1 MAKSSS
7 SKQRTA
13 RSEVTFFGA
22 NRDFWRLMI
31 RGNLLLMLTLGLYR
45 FWLVTDVRRFLWNNT
60 EIGGEAIEY
69 SGTALELLAGFLIA
83 MALLVPLYGGFFLA
97 TLDLGLFG
105 RFSGAIAFLALA
117 FLGQFAIYR
126 ARRYRLT
133 RTIHRGLRLR
143 QTGSAWRYSVC
154 AVFWWTMIILTFGL
168 LYPLA
173 MTRLEQFK
181 MDNTFYGDLP
191 GGFEG
196 TAMSLFG
203 RGIWLWLLVTMPLAL
218 SFVVAVRR
226 VNWGGALTAFAMGGD
241 HMMERVESASPGFG
255 GAVVIA
261 LIGCI
266 WAVLAAALIY
276 PAFQALVLRWWL
288 GGMRF
293 GSVAAAA
300 EVKVGE
306 VYAIYVC
313 FLWVSVLF
321 SIVAAAVAGVV
332 VLAFNALA
340 PATES
345 SVADIVATV
354 LIVGGYVIAALA
366 YSAIY
371 QVTVKLAFWRLA
383 AKSVALSGTPALD
396 RVKAVGRPSSAF
408 GEGLADALSVGGW

>member
-1 MAKSSS
+1 MAKSTGTA
-7 SKQRTA
+7 QRA

-22 NRDFWRLMI
+22 NRDYWRLMI
-31 RGNLLLMLTLGLYR
+31 RGAALMMLTLGLYR
-45 FWLVTDVRRFLWNNT
+45 FWLVTDMRRFLWNNT

-69 SGTALELLAGFLIA
+69 SGTALELVAGFLIA

-97 TLDLGLFG
+97 TLDLDLLG
-105 RFSGAIAFLALA
+105 RFSGALAFVLLV

-133 RTIHRGLRLR
+133 RTIHRSVRLR

-154 AVFWWTMIILTFGL
+154 AVFWWTMIILTLGL

-203 RGIWLWLLVTMPLAL
+203 RGIGLWLLVVMP
-218 SFVVAVRR
+218 FVVTLVVAFRR

-266 WAVLAAALIY
+266 WAVLAVVLVY

-288 GGMRF
+288 DGLRF
-293 GSVAAAA
+293 GSVTAAAQ
-300 EVKVGE
+300 VKTAD
-306 VYAIYVC
+306 VYSIYVR

-321 SIVAAAVAGVV
+321 SLAAAAVAGVAT
-332 VLAFNALA
+332 LAFNALA
-340 PATES
+340 PVKES
-345 SVADIVATV
+345 SAADIAATV

-366 YSAIY
+366 YSTIY

-383 AKSVALSGTPALD
+383 AKSLALSGTPALD
-396 RVKAVGRPSSAF
+396 RVKAVGRPSSPF
-408 GEGLADALSVGGW
+408 GEGLADALNVGGW